1 MDDPVQRPMRDNNPG
16 FPTPEEAALAG
27 YSPVARARVLRVERL
42 NDSFVHVI
50 IDTEPSHT
58 MRVYC
63 ERFDGYW
70 YDMGDAAE

>member
-1 MDDPVQRPMRDNNPG
+1 MRDGNPG
-16 FPTPEEAALAG
+16 FPTPEEAALDS
-27 YSPVARARVLRVERL
+27 YSPAARARVLRVERL

-63 ERFDGYW
+63 KRFDGYW

>member
-1 MDDPVQRPMRDNNPG
+1 
-16 FPTPEEAALAG
+16 
-27 YSPVARARVLRVERL
+27 VLRVERL

>member
-1 MDDPVQRPMRDNNPG
+1 MDDSVQGPTRNGNLG
-16 FPTPEEAALAG
+16 FPTPEEAVLG
-27 YSPVARARVLRVERL
+27 SFSPAARARVLRVERL

-50 IDTEPSHT
+50 IDTEPSHM

>member
-1 MDDPVQRPMRDNNPG
+1 MDDPIQRPMRDGNPG
-16 FPTPEEAALAG
+16 FPTPEEAALDS
-27 YSPVARARVLRVERL
+27 YSPAARARVLRVERL

-63 ERFDGYW
+63 KRFDGYW